1 MMLKL
6 TITTR
11 SMVTNPAALPAA
23 STAATAAA
31 AAVTGTGT
39 DIAPASRVA
48 WDLQLCDDVAN
59 VVDLAD
65 SEPDPFEPLGGRR
78 GEKTAQ

>member
-1 MMLKL
+1 
-6 TITTR
+6 
-11 SMVTNPAALPAA
+11 MVTNPAALPAA
-23 STAATAAA
+23 STAAIAAA
-31 AAVTGTGT
+31 SAVTGTGT

>member
-1 MMLKL
+1 MIL
-6 TITTR
+6 TIATTR
-11 SMVTNPAALPAA
+11 SMVSNPAALPAA

-31 AAVTGTGT
+31 AAVTVTGT

-59 VVDLAD
+59 TVDLAD
-65 SEPDPFEPLGGRR
+65 SEPDPFEPLER
-78 GEKTAQ
+78 